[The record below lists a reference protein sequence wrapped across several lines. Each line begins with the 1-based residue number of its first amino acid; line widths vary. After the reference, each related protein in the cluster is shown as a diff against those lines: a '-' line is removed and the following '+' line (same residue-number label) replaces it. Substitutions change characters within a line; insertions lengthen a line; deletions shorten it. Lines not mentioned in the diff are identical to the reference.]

1 VVRLTKS
8 IYKQEAAVVT
18 SKEQS
23 GKPLISLT
31 EGKDLGEIKGLF
43 LDRDMRNV
51 AAVFTGTEGIINRK
65 TLAVAREDVSLI
77 GEDAWLVTTSDVVK
91 PVDEITDSVS
101 FTLVNDLRGREIQT
115 EGGTKLC
122 TVEDVIFD
130 GEGRV
135 LGFSLGKVFAQG
147 PLAEKKA
154 IVREAMIDLGGPEK
168 PMIADLH
175 EAETKSISS
184 L

>member
-1 VVRLTKS
+1 V
-8 IYKQEAAVVT
+8 IT

-23 GKPLISLT
+23 GKPLVSLT
-31 EGKDLGEIKGLF
+31 DGKDLGEIKGLF
-43 LDRDMRNV
+43 LDRDINRI

-65 TLAVAREDVSLI
+65 TLAIAREDVCVI
-77 GEDAWLVTTSDVVK
+77 GLDAWLVSNSDVVK
-91 PVDEITDSVS
+91 PVEEIPDSIS

-122 TVEDVIFD
+122 VVEDVILD

-154 IVREAMIDLGGPEK
+154 IVREAILDLGGPDK
-168 PMIADLH
+168 PMVANLS
-175 EAETKSISS
+175 EAETKSIST